1 MGFAHT
7 SITVRDMVVSIA
19 FYERWLGMRLE
30 RRHPIESNRAD
41 IAFLKDTDT
50 DALLELTWWWDK
62 QDWTEGDEL
71 DHLAFHVP
79 DVAALVAD
87 AREAGVE
94 IVKEP
99 YSLPG
104 SATTLAFLKD
114 PNGIWIELIEKAGK
128 GSS

>member
-1 MGFAHT
+1 MSFAHT
-7 SITVRDMVVSIA
+7 SITVRDMEVSIA

-30 RRHPIESNRAD
+30 RRHPIKSNRAD

-50 DALLELTWWWDK
+50 GALLELTWWWDK

-94 IVKEP
+94 IAKEP

>member
-1 MGFAHT
+1 MSFAHT
-7 SITVRDMVVSIA
+7 SITVRDMEVSIA

-30 RRHPIESNRAD
+30 RRHPIKSNRAD

-87 AREAGVE
+87 ARKAGVE
-94 IVKEP
+94 IAKEP

-104 SATTLAFLKD
+104 STTTLAFLKD